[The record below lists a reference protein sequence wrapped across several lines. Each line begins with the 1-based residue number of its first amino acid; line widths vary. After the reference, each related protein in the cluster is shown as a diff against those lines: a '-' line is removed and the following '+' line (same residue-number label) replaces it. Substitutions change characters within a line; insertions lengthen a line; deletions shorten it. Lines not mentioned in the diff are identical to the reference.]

1 MTWYFQD
8 GGMRAMR
15 GMLIAL
21 FVMGSVWTGGLV
33 WSIFGGLVLV
43 PSASIGATGP
53 RVAAPTVGAPPALNQ
68 AKTSGVPTPAPKP
81 QAGATAPAGGHDM
94 HGGQPISHAD
104 QVASATRGSQPLEPK
119 LVDGFKT
126 FELTA
131 QVVQWEVTPG
141 EFVEAYAYNG
151 MVPGPLLRITD
162 GDKVRIALKNELP
175 EPTVLHIHGPY
186 LQNSMDGVPDVT
198 QPLIQPGESFTYEF
212 EVHPAGT
219 FVYHTH
225 HNSAVQESKGL
236 YGVLQVDPKDFVPT
250 YDKEYFQVVSELGG
264 FFVINGKV
272 FPSTDPLEAKVGD
285 RVRIRLINLGQMAH
299 PMHSHGFA
307 TRIVATDGH
316 PVEGAPLLKDTVNV
330 SPGERYD
337 LEFVADRVGA
347 WVYHCHIL
355 GHVQTKGVEPGGMI
369 SVIKVTE

>member
-1 MTWYFQD
+1 MFI
-8 GGMRAMR
+8 GLM
-15 GMLIAL
+15 I
-21 FVMGSVWTGGLV
+21 MGAIWTGGLV
-33 WSIFGGLVLV
+33 WSIFGSMVLV
-43 PSASIGATGP
+43 PSATITGAAGP
-53 RVAAPTVGAPPALNQ
+53 RVAVAPPSAPAKPAAAAPVAQAKAPTAAQDPHA
-68 AKTSGVPTPAPKP
+68 
-81 QAGATAPAGGHDM
+81 AGGHAM
-94 HGGQPISHAD
+94 SHDA
-104 QVASATRGSQPLEPK
+104 QVPSATHGSQPLEPK

-131 QVVQWEVTPG
+131 QAVQWEVTPG

-151 MVPGPLLRITD
+151 MVPGPLLRVTE
-162 GDKVRIALKNELP
+162 GDKVRIVLKNELP
-175 EPTVLHIHGPY
+175 EPTVIHLHGPY
-186 LQNSMDGVPDVT
+186 LPNPMDGVPDVT
-198 QPLIQPGESFTYEF
+198 QPVVQPGETFTYEL
-212 EVHPAGT
+212 EMHPAGT
-219 FVYHTH
+219 FMYHTH
-225 HNSAVQESKGL
+225 HNSMIQESKGL
-236 YGVLQVDPKDFVPT
+236 YGILQVDPKGFEPT
-250 YDKEYFQVVSELGG
+250 YDREYFQVVSELGG

-285 RVRIRLINLGQMAH
+285 RVRIHLINLGQMSH

-337 LEFVADRVGA
+337 LEFVADRPGA